1 MELLEPCG
9 IDKMLWDPTV
19 VDFTDEGDL
28 MGQMHLSD
36 CLDELSH
43 DLFKS
48 LFEDPLLVDKSILM
62 EVDLCPGPDIQA
74 EHSYSTPQS
83 PLAPLKL
90 DDFGNDFQESIWNL
104 EEKTY
109 VIKPEPLM
117 PSDSIE
123 FDVPATASALPL
135 NLPVLPLPA
144 VLAQPPPLDTGRL
157 ATCGSSGHSQLQTM
171 VYPAQAP
178 IVPEKKETPP
188 KVKIEPFEEFL
199 NTVAPLGPTPDPVQ
213 LPPTPPSSH
222 SSDSEGS
229 LSPRSLPPPSPV
241 HTPPTK
247 MVTSRGLP
255 SVLSSTPLLT
265 ASHQKLQGSSGPLML
280 TEEEKRTLITEG
292 YPVPNKL
299 PLTKAEEKAL
309 KKVRRKIKNK
319 ISAQESRRKKKEY
332 VDGLEKKVD
341 NCASENVD
349 LKKKVDTLESS
360 NRSLI
365 QQLQRLQAMVA
376 SKIPVPCKAAATQ
389 TSTCL
394 LAVVL
399 CFALCFGTLVPYG
412 LGTLS
417 SRAVVAQT
425 GQPVALSAR
434 DAYAVPR
441 IPSRNLLFHD
451 ETASFEEGHS
461 AMWPVE
467 STEGLDPATWH
478 LIEHEE
484 QSALSW
490 PEELTEPYS
499 NAISGLVVSNDTAR
513 KIAVSHYRE
522 DVTTEVSLEQTV
534 NTTA

>member
-9 IDKMLWDPTV
+9 SDKMLWDPTA
-19 VDFTDEGDL
+19 VDFTDDGDL
-28 MGQMHLSD
+28 MGHMHLSES
-36 CLDELSH
+36 LDELSH

-48 LFEDPLLVDKSILM
+48 LFDDPLLVDKSILM
-62 EVDLCPGPDIQA
+62 EVDLCAAPDIQA

-83 PLAPLKL
+83 PLVPLKL
-90 DDFGNDFQESIWNL
+90 DDFGNDFEESIWNF
-104 EEKTY
+104 EEKTH

-123 FDVPATASALPL
+123 FDAPATSSALPL
-135 NLPVLPLPA
+135 SLPALPLPA
-144 VLAQPPPLDTGRL
+144 ALAQPPPVETGRL
-157 ATCGSSGHSQLQTM
+157 ATYGSSGHSQFQSM
-171 VYPAQAP
+171 VYPAQTP
-178 IVPEKKETPP
+178 TVLEKKETPP

-199 NTVAPLGPTPDPVQ
+199 NTVAPLDPAPDAVQ

-222 SSDSEGS
+222 ASDSEGS
-229 LSPRSLPPPSPV
+229 QSPRSLPPPSPV
-241 HTPPTK
+241 YTPPTK
-247 MVTSRGLP
+247 VVSSRGLP
-255 SVLSSTPLLT
+255 SVLASTPLLT
-265 ASHQKLQGSSGPLML
+265 APHKLQGSSGPLML

-376 SKIPVPCKAAATQ
+376 SKIPVPCKAVATQ

-394 LAVVL
+394 LAVML

-434 DAYAVPR
+434 DAYTVPR
-441 IPSRNLLFHD
+441 IPSRSLLFHD

-461 AMWPVE
+461 ATWPVE
-467 STEGLDPATWH
+467 STDGLDPATWH
-478 LIEHEE
+478 LMEHEE

-513 KIAVSHYRE
+513 NIAVSHYRE

-534 NTTA
+534 NATA